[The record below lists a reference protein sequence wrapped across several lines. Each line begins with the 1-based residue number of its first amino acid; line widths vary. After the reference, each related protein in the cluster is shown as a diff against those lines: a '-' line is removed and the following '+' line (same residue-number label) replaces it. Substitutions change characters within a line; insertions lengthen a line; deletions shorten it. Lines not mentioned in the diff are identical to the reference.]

1 MDDLDDFRD
10 AFIDYMNN
18 QQKLFDFNKD
28 EKNDIVINTAKD
40 YYRSLDYKH
49 RLYITNLINQNS
61 EVQINIL
68 NFNYTDTLKKFWM
81 LLVNHLVCGIKVM

>member
-28 EKNDIVINTAKD
+28 EKNDIVI
-40 YYRSLDYKH
+40 
-49 RLYITNLINQNS
+49 
-61 EVQINIL
+61 
-68 NFNYTDTLKKFWM
+68 
-81 LLVNHLVCGIKVM
+81 